1 MRGKGLKSLRS
12 LFKSRSPKNPKP
24 DLLTL
29 KPSVAGSNKHH
40 HPSKPTAKK
49 RIPWALVSPA
59 TVDESL
65 PVASEDSTSELR
77 NISNL
82 LCASSVA
89 DSFKTSPLQGP
100 DDVINSDENLF
111 TIPWIS
117 NTSSTQAFHR
127 RKALLRM
134 RKAKWVF
141 EKTQRR
147 RFNLLVRNSVDKLGS
162 KVALEVFGK
171 LGRDTSVKEYNTLIG
186 SCLEKARQ
194 SLDEDDFEDQVCYA
208 YRLYTMMREQGF
220 TLEEE
225 TYGPFLLFFVDMG
238 MVEEFEYFCKDIK
251 GDNFVSYR
259 MGYYEML
266 LWIRVGD
273 EDKVW
278 ELWNSIGEV
287 GKEDSYKLAEN
298 YLLAF
303 CKADRKEELL
313 QLLEAVDITRISSVE
328 NIGYIFMTLGRLLL
342 ENFVEKFILA
352 LKNSDAM
359 EESISSFIY
368 NYVTSM
374 PNLAVEEVVSKFKEL
389 HERLEV
395 ASSFASYE
403 KLINL
408 CCDCLKV
415 HEALSIVDHMCQSDL
430 APSIKA
436 LRPIIRASGQSCEL
450 NLVHQIYPLMRS
462 HNLKPDKRTFRN
474 MISFCV
480 KMKDF
485 EGAYNILA
493 DAEDLYKES
502 TTIMYNAILAEHCKE
517 KNGYG
522 ISVVLKQMK
531 DKDVDLDSETFSYL
545 ISTCESEED
554 IAKCCDQMHRSGI
567 QVTKQ
572 VYMALISAYA
582 NCGKFDEAKQVILDE
597 AIPVK
602 YLNEIKSALVSA
614 LSSNGLILDALQ
626 IYDEIKETGFK
637 PEPRTIINLIEH
649 LRSEGELNRLLELL
663 EGLNGSNFW
672 FEGCA
677 RIILYCIGYK
687 HISDAVELLKQLKE
701 KNESATDVVVD
712 QIYNQISG
720 MDSPDLEVGLKIL
733 QHLKELK
740 IRPSRT
746 SLDFLL
752 SACVTARDSQSAQ
765 LIFKEYQS
773 AGFPFNVL
781 TYLRMYQVLL
791 ASGEYESASNMMKKM
806 PKSDPHVRLIIEEC
820 QKTYGHGSMPV
831 KEKKGSIAV
840 Q

>member
-12 LFKSRSPKNPKP
+12 LLKSRSPQNPKP

-29 KPSVAGSNKHH
+29 KPSVAGSNKHR

-59 TVDESL
+59 SADESL

-82 LCASSVA
+82 LCASSVV

-117 NTSSTQAFHR
+117 NTSSTQAIHR

-225 TYGPFLLFFVDMG
+225 TYGPFLLFFADMG

-395 ASSFASYE
+395 AASFASYE

-408 CCDCLKV
+408 CCDCLK
-415 HEALSIVDHMCQSDL
+415 
-430 APSIKA
+430 
-436 LRPIIRASGQSCEL
+436 
-450 NLVHQIYPLMRS
+450 VHQIYPLMRS

-480 KMKDF
+480 KMKD
-485 EGAYNILA
+485 
-493 DAEDLYKES
+493 
-502 TTIMYNAILAEHCKE
+502 
-517 KNGYG
+517 KNGHG

-554 IAKCCDQMHRSGI
+554 IAKCCDQMHQSGI

-582 NCGKFDEAKQVILDE
+582 NCGKFDKAK
-597 AIPVK
+597 
-602 YLNEIKSALVSA
+602 
-614 LSSNGLILDALQ
+614 
-626 IYDEIKETGFK
+626 
-637 PEPRTIINLIEH
+637 
-649 LRSEGELNRLLELL
+649 
-663 EGLNGSNFW
+663 
-672 FEGCA
+672 
-677 RIILYCIGYK
+677 
-687 HISDAVELLKQLKE
+687 
-701 KNESATDVVVD
+701 

-740 IRPSRT
+740 IRSSRT

-752 SACVTARDSQSAQ
+752 SACVTARDSQYAQ
-765 LIFKEYQS
+765 LIFKEYQN

-791 ASGEYESASNMMKKM
+791 ASGEYESASNMMKKI
-806 PKSDPHVRLIIEEC
+806 PKSDPHVRLIIKEC

-831 KEKKGSIAV
+831 KAKKGFIAV

>member
-1 MRGKGLKSLRS
+1 
-12 LFKSRSPKNPKP
+12 
-24 DLLTL
+24 
-29 KPSVAGSNKHH
+29 
-40 HPSKPTAKK
+40 
-49 RIPWALVSPA
+49 
-59 TVDESL
+59 
-65 PVASEDSTSELR
+65 
-77 NISNL
+77 
-82 LCASSVA
+82 
-89 DSFKTSPLQGP
+89 
-100 DDVINSDENLF
+100 
-111 TIPWIS
+111 
-117 NTSSTQAFHR
+117 
-127 RKALLRM
+127 M

-194 SLDEDDFEDQVCYA
+194 SLEEDNFEDQVCYA
-208 YRLYTMMREQGF
+208 YRLFTMMREQGF
-220 TLEEE
+220 MLEEK
-225 TYGPFLLFFVDMG
+225 TYGPFLLFFADMG

-251 GDNFVSYR
+251 GGNFVSSYR

-278 ELWNSIGEV
+278 ELWNSIEEV

-328 NIGYIFMTLGRLLL
+328 NIGYIFMTLGRLIL

-368 NYVTSM
+368 NYVISL
-374 PNLAVEEVVSKFKEL
+374 PNLTVEEVVSKFKEL

-395 ASSFASYE
+395 APSFASYE

-408 CCDCLKV
+408 CCDCLK
-415 HEALSIVDHMCQSDL
+415 
-430 APSIKA
+430 
-436 LRPIIRASGQSCEL
+436 
-450 NLVHQIYPLMRS
+450 
-462 HNLKPDKRTFRN
+462 
-474 MISFCV
+474 
-480 KMKDF
+480 
-485 EGAYNILA
+485 
-493 DAEDLYKES
+493 
-502 TTIMYNAILAEHCKE
+502 

-522 ISVVLKQMK
+522 ISIVLKQMK
-531 DKDVDLDSETFSYL
+531 DKDVNLDSETFSYL

-554 IAKCCDQMHRSGI
+554 IAKCCDQMHQSGI

-582 NCGKFDEAKQVILDE
+582 NCGKFDKAK
-597 AIPVK
+597 
-602 YLNEIKSALVSA
+602 
-614 LSSNGLILDALQ
+614 
-626 IYDEIKETGFK
+626 
-637 PEPRTIINLIEH
+637 
-649 LRSEGELNRLLELL
+649 
-663 EGLNGSNFW
+663 
-672 FEGCA
+672 
-677 RIILYCIGYK
+677 
-687 HISDAVELLKQLKE
+687 
-701 KNESATDVVVD
+701 

-752 SACVTARDSQSAQ
+752 CACVTARDSQSAQ
-765 LIFKEYQS
+765 MIFKEYPS

-781 TYLRMYQVLL
+781 TYLRSQTHGSYDNNSLSSMYQVLL
-791 ASGEYESASNMMKKM
+791 ASGEYESASNMMKKI

-831 KEKKGSIAV
+831 KEKKKGSIAV